1 MTTNNEQALINKI
14 INGDSQSFAH
24 VVDRHKDLVFSLAI
38 RMLKNQEE
46 AEEVS
51 QDTFVKVYTSLKS
64 FKGDSKF
71 STWIYRI
78 AYNTCLDHIKKNKK
92 RFDQL
97 ELNEVT
103 ENKMESLQNALD
115 IMIVEERAEMVRSC
129 LDYLSAE
136 DTALLTLFYLEEKN
150 LKEIEKIMKLTV
162 NTLKVRL
169 FRARKKMAE
178 VLLQQLEPEMLSN
191 HG

>member
-1 MTTNNEQALINKI
+1 MTTNNEQELIDKI
-14 INGDSQSFAH
+14 INGDSQSFAQ
-24 VVDRHKDLVFSLAI
+24 VVDRHKNLVYSLAL
-38 RMLKNQEE
+38 RMLKNPEE

-51 QDTFVKVYTSLKS
+51 QDTFIKVYTALNS

-92 RFDQL
+92 RYDQL

-103 ENKMESLQNALD
+103 ENKVESLQNALD
-115 IMIVEERAEMVRSC
+115 TMIVEERAEIIKSC
-129 LDYLSAE
+129 LNHLPSE
-136 DTALLTLFYLEEKN
+136 DAALLTLFYFEERN

-178 VLLQQLEPEMLSN
+178 VLLQQMEPEMLSN